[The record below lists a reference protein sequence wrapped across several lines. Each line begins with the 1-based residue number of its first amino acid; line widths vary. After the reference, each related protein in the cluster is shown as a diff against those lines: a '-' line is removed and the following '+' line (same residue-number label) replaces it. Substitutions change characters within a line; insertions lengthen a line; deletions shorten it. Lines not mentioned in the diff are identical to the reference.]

1 MPVGISTVLRAKN
14 SAAAFF
20 ILLEVGLVA
29 LFCVLLRMPVTAYE
43 VAEALSVTL
52 VLTVFLLAIGNL
64 LSVRY
69 PAAIDPSRSWR
80 SGSMGRVQAFLL
92 GIYPV
97 VSAPVILAYGARYA
111 FDSQAAFF
119 AVLLLDLVV
128 GVILYS
134 IALESAVDTALDGR
148 ERIVQALSNAEG
160 PVGG

>member
-1 MPVGISTVLRAKN
+1 
-14 SAAAFF
+14 
-20 ILLEVGLVA
+20 
-29 LFCVLLRMPVTAYE
+29 
-43 VAEALSVTL
+43 
-52 VLTVFLLAIGNL
+52 
-64 LSVRY
+64 
-69 PAAIDPSRSWR
+69 
-80 SGSMGRVQAFLL
+80 MGRVQAFLL